1 MVLQGETDEDSSINA
16 EQLVMGVSRLK
27 GAART
32 WVLLDILG
40 WSMVSWMFFFDAN
53 YRCGCCCYGTLWL
66 LKLS

>member
-40 WSMVSWMFFFDAN
+40 WSVGCYVFFDAN